1 MALLPTYR
9 SANHMPKK
17 TKTSTILAVFLAASA
32 MPALAA
38 EPSDDATVT
47 VGPWTIATTYKGD
60 SFENCTMSR
69 TVDDLG
75 VTFLRN
81 QDGLVLSLGSDK
93 WRLEVGKAYPVHIA
107 VGSQDVEAKALAT
120 SKSVTITLTDT
131 DLNKRLRNAN
141 TMKVRGEGMT
151 LSVPL
156 DGSAAGLERLDEC
169 FEKNLRNSPESNPFV
184 APSRKP

>member
-1 MALLPTYR
+1 M
-9 SANHMPKK
+9 SEK
-17 TKTSTILAVFLAASA
+17 TKTSTILAVILAVSA

-38 EPSDDATVT
+38 ESSNDQTVT

-69 TVDDLG
+69 SVDDLG
-75 VTFLRN
+75 VAFLRN
-81 QDGLVLSLGSDK
+81 NEGLLLSLDSDK
-93 WRLEVGKAYPVHIA
+93 WRLEVGKAYPVHLTI
-107 VGSQDVEAKALAT
+107 GSQDVEATALAA
-120 SKSVTITLTDT
+120 SKSVTITLVNT

-141 TMKVRGEGMT
+141 TLKVRGEGMT

-156 DGSAAGLERLDEC
+156 DGSAAGLERLDVC
-169 FEKNLRNSPESNPFV
+169 YEKNSRQSPESNPFV

>member
-1 MALLPTYR
+1 
-9 SANHMPKK
+9 MPEK
-17 TKTSTILAVFLAASA
+17 TRTTTTLAVILAVSA

-38 EPSDDATVT
+38 ESSNDQTVT

-69 TVDDLG
+69 SVDDLG

-81 QDGLVLSLGSDK
+81 NEGLLLSLNSDK
-93 WRLEVGKAYPVHIA
+93 WRLDVGKAYPVHLA
-107 VGSQDVEAKALAT
+107 VGSQDVEATALAA
-120 SKSVTITLTDT
+120 SKSVTITLVDT

-141 TMKVRGEGMT
+141 TLKVRGEGMT

-169 FEKNLRNSPESNPFV
+169 FEKNLRQSPESNPFV
-184 APSRKP
+184 APSKKP